1 MKTAFLFPGQGSQS
15 IGMGRAVSE
24 AFGVARATFA
34 EANDVLGW
42 DITRLC
48 FEGPKERLD
57 RTEFTQPALL
67 ATSVALFRCLGE
79 VSGKADF
86 VAGHSLGEWTAMVAA
101 GVLSFPT
108 ALRLVAL
115 RGRFM
120 QEAVGHG
127 EGAMAAVLGLDVQTI
142 VALCAEVDPA
152 GCVVAANLN
161 APDQTV
167 ISGTADGVA
176 RALLLVKERKGR
188 GVRLA
193 VSVPSHSPLMQ
204 PACVR
209 LAAELDKVDGRDPA
223 IPVIN
228 NRTGREIGSWLEAKR
243 GLVEQLSAPL
253 LWETSIR
260 RMRGLGVNRF
270 VEIGPG
276 RVLSGLMKKI
286 DPMAETTNVEDAA
299 GVSALLAIL

>member
-1 MKTAFLFPGQGSQS
+1 MKQAFLFPGQGSQS
-15 IGMGRAVSE
+15 IGMGRSACE
-24 AFGVARATFA
+24 AFDVARTTFA

-42 DITRLC
+42 DLTRLC
-48 FEGPKERLD
+48 FEGPKDRLD
-57 RTEFTQPALL
+57 RTKFTQPALL
-67 ATSVALFRCLGE
+67 TTSVALLRCLGE
-79 VSGKADF
+79 TSGTADF

-115 RGRFM
+115 RGGFM
-120 QEAVGHG
+120 QEAVGPG
-127 EGAMAAVLGLDVQTI
+127 EGAMAAVIGLNLQTI
-142 VALCAEVDPA
+142 IALCAEVDPP

-167 ISGTADGVA
+167 ISGTANGVA

-188 GVRLA
+188 GIRLA
-193 VSVPSHSPLMQ
+193 VSVPSHSPLML

-209 LAAELDKVDGRDPA
+209 LAAELDKTDGRDPA
-223 IPVIN
+223 IPVII
-228 NRTGREIGSWLEAKR
+228 NRTGREITTWSEAR
-243 GLVEQLSAPL
+243 QGLVEQLSSPL
-253 LWETSIR
+253 LWEGSIW
-260 RMRGLGVNRF
+260 RMKDLGVGRF

-286 DPMAETTNVEDAA
+286 DPTAEGANVEDAA
-299 GVSALLAIL
+299 GVSAWLAAL